1 MSQCSVDFF
10 DTKLNF
16 IYHDD
21 IDTPGIDMD
30 YLTPESSQIE
40 VSQTNDIP
48 VRSLVRIEGHDNF
61 VGVVDDVNR
70 GEGVTTISVKPFS
83 MMFDQPVLF
92 DCNWQYGGGSS
103 PKPLEQTIAD
113 LIATYWLNSSDSSQN
128 MPLDIHTTSTTTNWT
143 FGLVGDRSDDDE
155 ATSANNHQCIVE
167 FYDTILQNALT
178 RYRVAIE
185 SEFDFAQMKI
195 KVSIGVP
202 IETQMIEADMED
214 VKVIEF
220 TIGKL
225 QSDLNKLEIWNE
237 DNYTEKTYYYLHTDG
252 TYDTNGTIDRIT
264 PVKTDVIAVQPER
277 DSNNTITKAFS
288 VVAKEQADQTFGD
301 IQWRNYIELDVGNEN
316 SFDAIN
322 MRIGQLVN
330 ILHLGKTY
338 ETILTGKKLGDVIT
352 LVFGTIRVDLTKKNQ
367 LEASTQYTSAKSVTK
382 NSSTSSQ

>member
-21 IDTPGIDMD
+21 IDTPGIDLD
-30 YLTPESSQIE
+30 YLTPESSRIE

-70 GEGVTTISVKPFS
+70 GEGKTTILVKPFS
-83 MMFDQPVLF
+83 MIFDQPVLF
-92 DCNWQYGGGSS
+92 DCNWQYGASS

-113 LIATYWLNSSDSSQN
+113 LIKTYWLNSSDSLQN
-128 MPLDIHTTSTTTNWT
+128 MPLDIYTTSSTTNWT
-143 FGLVGDRSDDDE
+143 FGLVGDKSDDDK

-185 SEFDFAQMKI
+185 SEFDFVQMKI
-195 KVSIGVP
+195 KVTIGVP
-202 IETQMIEADMED
+202 SRTQIIEADMDD
-214 VKVIEF
+214 VEVVEF

-237 DNYTEKTYYYLHTDG
+237 DNYTEKKYYYLHTDG
-252 TYDTNGTIDRIT
+252 TYDTNGTINRIT
-264 PVKTDVIAVQPER
+264 PVKANVIAVQPER
-277 DSNNTITKAFS
+277 DSNNTITKSFLT
-288 VVAKEQADQTFGD
+288 VAKEQADQTFGD
-301 IQWRNYIELDVGNEN
+301 IQWRNYIELNVGNDN
-316 SFDAIN
+316 SFDALN
-322 MRIGQLVN
+322 MRVGQLVQ
-330 ILHLGKTY
+330 IIHLNKTY
-338 ETILTGKKLGDVIT
+338 ETILTGKKLGDLIT
-352 LVFGTIRVDLTKKNQ
+352 LVFGTIRIDLTKKNQ